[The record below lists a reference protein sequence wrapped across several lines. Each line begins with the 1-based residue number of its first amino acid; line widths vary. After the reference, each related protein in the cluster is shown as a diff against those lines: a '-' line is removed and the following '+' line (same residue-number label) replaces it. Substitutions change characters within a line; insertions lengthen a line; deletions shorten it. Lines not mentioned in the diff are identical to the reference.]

1 MRGGSYTERQLL
13 FRVLAS
19 SAGRANESLPDL
31 PALASATMDPPSA
44 KKQKQ
49 EPSSAP
55 GGSGS
60 SSGGGSSASASP
72 LLYAIADGGATYVAS
87 GLS

>member
-1 MRGGSYTERQLL
+1 MLNTCQWRIQVL

-60 SSGGGSSASASP
+60 SSGGGSSERESDITVRAA
-72 LLYAIADGGATYVAS
+72 ARDG
-87 GLS
+87 